1 MSLPQM
7 ALLPELHSV
16 LTSVFFLRSQSTEVR
31 AELARLASCRDY
43 PRGNLLYYRG
53 DPSDAVYIMVSG
65 RVKIALAN
73 EDGREVVLSVIRPGS
88 VFGLVEALDQ
98 GPHTGTATTLT
109 DCRLARIPVDRFLA
123 WLRGRPVVHQT
134 LVIELAQ
141 MLRDAYEKVGEQA
154 LLSVKRRLHAA
165 LLEIARSEGKH
176 QGDQVVF
183 MLPTHQELAERVG
196 SSRVVVSRTL
206 KELLEEEDLSAAG
219 RVIRVPLSA
228 LVMREEF

>member
-1 MSLPQM
+1 MTTLQTASV
-7 ALLPELHSV
+7 PELETV
-16 LTSVFFLRSQSTEVR
+16 LAQVFFLRGQEPEVR
-31 AELARLASCRDY
+31 SELTRLAVCRGY

-53 DPSDAVYIMVSG
+53 DRSDAVYIMISG

-109 DCRLARIPVDRFLA
+109 ECRLARVPVDRFLA
-123 WLRGRPVVHQT
+123 WLRGRPVVHHT
-134 LVIELAQ
+134 LVIGLAQ

-165 LLEIARSEGKH
+165 LMEIARSEGKH

-183 MLPTHQELAERVG
+183 VLPTHQELAERVG

-206 KELLEEEDLSAAG
+206 KELLVEEDLSAAG